1 MPIDGENRM
10 NLLLARFAAP
20 ALAFALAASLAGN
33 VAGWAKLS
41 AERNAHNSF
50 RAATAQAEQVRS
62 ETARKAEAGHR
73 ARERAQADTL
83 QAITQKAANEKTRL
97 AADLRAAVDS
107 LRNRPQRPAAG
118 GGAVPTGAADQ
129 LACTGA
135 SLFAEDADAAL
146 REAARAD
153 SLRLQLAACQAAY
166 NGAVI
171 LTAP

>member
-1 MPIDGENRM
+1 MIP
-10 NLLLARFAAP
+10 LLDRIAGPVL
-20 ALAFALAASLAGN
+20 LFALAASLAVN
-33 VAGWAKLS
+33 VATWAKLS

-83 QAITQKAANEKTRL
+83 QAITEKAANEKNRL

-107 LRNRPQRPAAG
+107 LRNRPQRPATA
-118 GGAVPTGAADQ
+118 GGAVPPGAADPVG
-129 LACTGA
+129 CTGA
-135 SLFAEDADAAL
+135 SLFAEDAAVVI

-153 SLRLQLAACQAAY
+153 GIRLQLAACQAAFDS
-166 NGAVI
+166 AVI
-171 LTAP
+171 LTAPP